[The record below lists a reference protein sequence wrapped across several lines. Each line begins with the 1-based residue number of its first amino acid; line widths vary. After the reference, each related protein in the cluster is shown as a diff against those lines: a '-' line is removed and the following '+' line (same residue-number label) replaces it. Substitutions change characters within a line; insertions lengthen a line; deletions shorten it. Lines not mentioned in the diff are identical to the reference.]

1 MRAGDLDAY
10 RNDDLIVG
18 VRWLGTLDTASRP
31 ECRIRDGLIYS
42 KAPSHAPINHEVPWL
57 GGPGHIHARCR
68 CIGLPVM
75 RTWRELGIDLPE
87 LLPGT
92 RASMTGPV
100 SAALTYGE
108 WIAAQADEIQR
119 KALGDE
125 RATLMRVGGLAFY
138 QLYDASGTYLSID
151 RLRTLFP
158 VAFAICGMR

>member
-1 MRAGDLDAY
+1 MCLAAHELEFPRWTPVNVKLLLPPRQSRGDSL
-10 RNDDLIVG
+10 VG
-18 VRWLGTLDTASRP
+18 
-31 ECRIRDGLIYS
+31 
-42 KAPSHAPINHEVPWL
+42 
-57 GGPGHIHARCR
+57 
-68 CIGLPVM
+68 
-75 RTWRELGIDLPE
+75 LGIDLPE
-87 LLPGT
+87 MLPGT
-92 RASMTGPV
+92 RANMTGPV

-125 RATLMRVGGLAFY
+125 RATLMRVGGLASY